1 MRSSMNSDGSC
12 VTSTPVTTRLVCCE
26 LTQPSASAAIE
37 QLSMGGTVVG
47 MFPEA
52 RYEEATVDLCRG
64 DVLLAYTDGVP
75 EAHKAEH
82 EEFGEERLQQL
93 LRETAHLPAD
103 QISARITAEM
113 NNWIRDAEQYDDLTF
128 ILMKVR

>member
-1 MRSSMNSDGSC
+1 
-12 VTSTPVTTRLVCCE
+12 
-26 LTQPSASAAIE
+26 
-37 QLSMGGTVVG
+37 

-52 RYEEATVDLCRG
+52 RYEEATGELYRG

-75 EAHKAEH
+75 EAHNAEH